1 MPSPEARETR
11 RLKEKPA
18 LERSLNPF
26 HSTPIHGR
34 LQDRP
39 WMGASSAGGAGKAA

>member
-18 LERSLNPF
+18 LERSLNQF
-26 HSTPIHGR
+26 HSTPLNGR
-34 LQDRP
+34 LQGRP
-39 WMGASSAGGAGKAA
+39 LRGVSSAGGAGKAS